1 MKVTL
6 VWSGGGI
13 DGFNSAGKGMSGG
26 WIGHGLALL
35 SACAKQA
42 GHEVNLID
50 RRALRDWDHF
60 RQEIRR
66 RAPDV
71 AGFGMLS
78 VDFNPAMKGVELV
91 KEANPNTITV
101 VGGPHPTLVPDEV
114 LSNQLVDHLVT
125 GEGEISFIEML
136 HELERGEKVE
146 RLIEGERPN
155 LDDLPFADRDIYLNE
170 WRNAGYDY
178 DSPEA
183 PLSAETLPPFV
194 TIIAGRGC
202 RYNCAFCKP
211 GEDILFGKGVRRRSV
226 SHVIAELKQLR
237 DKYRFNTLMIHD
249 DCLSEDRAWVTEFC
263 DQYEAEGFTQPFW
276 CQARVDHVVR
286 HEDMIRRMA
295 DVGLE
300 GLFLGFESGSD
311 RILRFI
317 RKGTTVAKN
326 LEAARICRKY
336 DIRIWANYMLGLP
349 TETED
354 EIRETITMLKEIDP
368 DYYSPAFYTPY
379 PGNDLYD
386 YCMEHG
392 LSLVKDH
399 DGYSRNPTEPKIK
412 GHDPEFL
419 RWALKESQRRK
430 VRSTISRSTRYYLK
444 RYASPRKAMA
454 RAGRMMKGRPRGRG
468 RNGQSIGGQ
477 EIEV

>member
-42 GHEVNLID
+42 GHEVSLID

-71 AGFGMLS
+71 AGFSMLS
-78 VDFNPAMKGVELV
+78 VDFNPATKGVELV
-91 KEANPNTITV
+91 KEANPHTITV

-136 HELERGEKVE
+136 RKFERGETVG

-155 LDDLPFADRDIYLNE
+155 LDELPFADRDIYLNE

-178 DSPEA
+178 ASPEA
-183 PLSAETLPPFV
+183 PLTAETLPPFV

-211 GEDILFGKGVRRRSV
+211 GEDILFGKRVRRRSV
-226 SHVIAELKQLR
+226 SHVMAELKQLR

-249 DCLSEDRAWVTEFC
+249 DCLTEDRAWVTEFC

-295 DVGLE
+295 GVGLE

-311 RILRFI
+311 RVLRFI
-317 RKGTTVAKN
+317 RKGTTVATN

-349 TETED
+349 TETEE

-368 DYYSPAFYTPY
+368 DYYSSAFYTPY

-386 YCMEHG
+386 YCMERG

-399 DGYSRNPTEPKIK
+399 DGYSRNPSEPKIT

-419 RWALKESQRRK
+419 RWAVKESQRRK
-430 VRSTISRSTRYYLK
+430 LRNTIRRSTKYYLK
-444 RYASPRKAMA
+444 RYASPHKAIA
-454 RAGRMMKGRPRGRG
+454 RVGKMMKGPPRGRG
-468 RNGQSIGGQ
+468 
-477 EIEV
+477 

>member
-1 MKVTL
+1 MRLTL
-6 VWSGGGI
+6 IYSGGGI
-13 DGFNSAGKGMSGG
+13 NGFNSAGKGMSGG

-35 SACAKQA
+35 AACAKEA

-60 RQEIRR
+60 RQEVEK

-71 AGFGMLS
+71 AGFSMIS
-78 VDFNPAMKGVELV
+78 VDFNPATKGIELV
-91 KEANPNTITV
+91 KQVNPQVITV
-101 VGGPHPTLVPDEV
+101 VGGPHPTLAPDEV
-114 LSNQLVDHLVT
+114 LSNPLVDHVVM

-136 HELERGEKVE
+136 RKFERGGKVD
-146 RLIEGERPN
+146 RLIHGERPD
-155 LDDLPFADRDIYLNE
+155 LDQLPFADRDIYLDE
-170 WRNAGYDY
+170 WRKAGYDY

-183 PLSAETLPPFV
+183 PLSAETPPPFV

-202 RYNCAFCKP
+202 RYNCSFCKP

-226 SHVIAELKQLR
+226 SHVIGELKQLR
-237 DKYRFNTLMIHD
+237 DKYHFSTLMIHD
-249 DCLSEDRAWVTEFC
+249 DCLTEDRAWVTEFC
-263 DQYEAEGFTQPFW
+263 NAYQAEDFTQSFW

-286 HEDMIRRMA
+286 HEDMIKRMV

-336 DIRIWANYMLGLP
+336 GIRIWANYMLGLP
-349 TETED
+349 TETEE
-354 EIRETITMLKEIDP
+354 EIGQTIAMMKEIDP

-392 LSLVKDH
+392 LSLITDH
-399 DGYSRNPTEPKIK
+399 DSYSRNPTEPKIK
-412 GHDPEFL
+412 GHNPEFL

-430 VRSTISRSTRYYLK
+430 LRNTFKRKIRYFLK
-444 RYASPRKAMA
+444 RYASPRKAMRKVGKMLA
-454 RAGRMMKGRPRGRG
+454 A
-468 RNGQSIGGQ
+468 
-477 EIEV
+477 

>member
-1 MKVTL
+1 MRVTL
-6 VWSGGGI
+6 IYSGGGI

-35 SACAKQA
+35 AACAQEA

-60 RQEIRR
+60 RQEVKN
-66 RAPDV
+66 RAADV

-78 VDFNPAMKGVELV
+78 VDFNPVMRGIELV
-91 KEANPNTITV
+91 KETNPRTITV
-101 VGGPHPTLVPDEV
+101 AGGPHPTLVPDEV
-114 LSNQLVDHLVT
+114 LSNPLVDHVVI

-136 HELERGEKVE
+136 RKFERGEKVE
-146 RLIEGERPN
+146 RLIHGERPD
-155 LDDLPFADRDIYLNE
+155 LDELPFADRDIYLNE
-170 WRNAGYDY
+170 WQKAGYDY

-183 PLSAETLPPFV
+183 PLSPETLPPFV

-211 GEDILFGKGVRRRSV
+211 GEDILFGRGVRRRSV

-237 DKYRFNTLMIHD
+237 DRYQFNTLMIHD
-249 DCLSEDRAWVTEFC
+249 DCLTEDRAWVTEFC
-263 DQYEAEGFTQPFW
+263 DAYQAEGFTPPFW
-276 CQARVDHVVR
+276 CQARVDHVVK
-286 HEDMIRRMA
+286 HEDMIKRMA
-295 DVGLE
+295 EAGLE
-300 GLFLGFESGSD
+300 GLFLGFESGND
-311 RILRFI
+311 RVLRFI

-326 LEAARICRKY
+326 LEAARVCRKY
-336 DIRIWANYMLGLP
+336 GIRIWANYMLGLP
-349 TETED
+349 TETEE
-354 EIRETITMLKEIDP
+354 EIRETIAMMKEIDP

-386 YCMEHG
+386 YCVEHD
-392 LSLVKDH
+392 LSLIKDH
-399 DGYSRNPTEPKIK
+399 DSYSRNPTEPKIK

-430 VRSTISRSTRYYLK
+430 VRNGVKRKTRHYLR
-444 RYASPRKAMA
+444 RYASPRKAMRKMGGMIPA
-454 RAGRMMKGRPRGRG
+454 RFGGRG
-468 RNGQSIGGQ
+468 
-477 EIEV
+477 

>member
-6 VWSGGGI
+6 VCSGGGI
-13 DGFNSAGKGMSGG
+13 NGFNSAGKGMSGG

-35 SACAKQA
+35 SACAKEA
-42 GHEVNLID
+42 GHEVSLID

-60 RQEIRR
+60 RQEVRS
-66 RAPDV
+66 RAPEV

-78 VDFNPAMKGVELV
+78 VDFNPAMRGIELV

-114 LSNQLVDHLVT
+114 LNNPLVDHVVT

-136 HELERGEKVE
+136 RRFEQGEKVE
-146 RLIEGERPN
+146 RLVNGDRPN
-155 LDDLPFADRDIYLNE
+155 LDELPFADREIYLEE
-170 WRNAGYDY
+170 WRKAGYEY

-183 PLSAETLPPFV
+183 PLSSETHPPFV

-237 DKYRFNTLMIHD
+237 DTYHFNTLMIHD
-249 DCLSEDRAWVTEFC
+249 DCLTEDRAWVQEFC
-263 DQYEAEGFTQPFW
+263 DAYEAEGFTQPFW
-276 CQARVDHVVR
+276 CQARVDHVVK
-286 HEDMIRRMA
+286 HEDMIKRMA
-295 DVGLE
+295 EVGLE
-300 GLFLGFESGSD
+300 GLFLGLESGSD
-311 RILRFI
+311 RVLRFI
-317 RKGTTVAKN
+317 RKGTTVARN
-326 LEAARICRKY
+326 LEAAHICRKY
-336 DIRIWANYMLGLP
+336 GILIWANYMLGLP

-354 EIRETITMLKEIDP
+354 EIRETIAMLKEIDP

-386 YCMEHG
+386 YCIDHD

-399 DGYSRNPTEPKIK
+399 DGFSRNPTEPKIK

-419 RWALKESQRRK
+419 RWALVESQRRK
-430 VRSTISRSTRYYLK
+430 LRNTIRRDARYYLK
-444 RYASPRKAMA
+444 RYASPRKVIAKVGRAMKA
-454 RAGRMMKGRPRGRG
+454 
-468 RNGQSIGGQ
+468 QLGG
-477 EIEV
+477 EGMT

>member
-6 VWSGGGI
+6 VCSGGGV

-35 SACAKQA
+35 SACAKEA
-42 GHEVNLID
+42 GHEVDLID

-60 RQEIRR
+60 REEIRS

-78 VDFNPAMKGVELV
+78 VDFNPAMRGIELA
-91 KEANPNTITV
+91 KEVNPNTIIVT
-101 VGGPHPTLVPDEV
+101 GGPHATLAPDEV
-114 LSNQLVDHLVT
+114 LDSPLVDHLVL
-125 GEGEISFIEML
+125 GEGEITFVEML
-136 HELERGEKVE
+136 LRFERGEKVE
-146 RLIEGERPN
+146 RVIQGERPE
-155 LDDLPFADRDIYLNE
+155 LDRLPYADRDIYLDE
-170 WRNAGYDY
+170 WRKAGYDY

-202 RYNCAFCKP
+202 RYNCSFCKP

-226 SHVIAELKQLR
+226 SHVIGELKHLR
-237 DKYRFNTLMIHD
+237 DKYHFNTLMIHD
-249 DCLSEDRAWVTEFC
+249 DCLTEDRDWVTAFC
-263 DQYEAEGFTQPFW
+263 DAYQAEGFTQPFW

-286 HEDMIRRMA
+286 YEDMIRRMA
-295 DVGLE
+295 QVGLA

-311 RILRFI
+311 RVLKFI
-317 RKGTTVAKN
+317 RKGTTLAKN

-336 DIRIWANYMLGLP
+336 GIRIWANYMLGLP
-349 TETED
+349 TETEE
-354 EIRETITMLKEIDP
+354 EIKDTIAMLKEIDP

-379 PGNDLYD
+379 PGNDLYN
-386 YCMEHG
+386 YCMEHD

-399 DGYSRNPTEPKIK
+399 DGYSRNPTEPKIR
-412 GHDPEFL
+412 GHNPEFL
-419 RWALKESQRRK
+419 RWALEESQRRTLRNR
-430 VRSTISRSTRYYLK
+430 VGRRTRYLWG
-444 RYASPRKAMA
+444 RYASPRKAVSKL
-454 RAGRMMKGRPRGRG
+454 GRMVRVSSGGR
-468 RNGQSIGGQ
+468 
-477 EIEV
+477 V

>member
-1 MKVTL
+1 MKVAL
-6 VWSGGGI
+6 VCSGGGV

-42 GHEVNLID
+42 GHEVSLID

-60 RQEIRR
+60 RQEVRSR
-66 RAPDV
+66 SPDV

-78 VDFNPAMKGVELV
+78 VDFNPAMKGIELV

-101 VGGPHPTLVPDEV
+101 VGGPHPTLVPEEV
-114 LSNQLVDHLVT
+114 LSNPLVDHIVI

-136 HELERGEKVE
+136 HKFERGKKVD
-146 RLIEGERPN
+146 RLIDGDRPN
-155 LDDLPFADRDIYLNE
+155 LDELPFADRDIYLEE
-170 WRNAGYDY
+170 WRKVGYDY

-183 PLSAETLPPFV
+183 PLSAETRPPFV

-237 DKYRFNTLMIHD
+237 DKYHFNTLMIHD
-249 DCLSEDRAWVTEFC
+249 DCLTEDRVWVQDFC
-263 DQYEAEGFTQPFW
+263 DAYEAEGFTQPYW
-276 CQARVDHVVR
+276 CQARVDHVVK

-295 DVGLE
+295 EVGLE

-311 RILRFI
+311 RVLRFI

-326 LEAARICRKY
+326 LEAALVCRKY

-354 EIRETITMLKEIDP
+354 EIRETIAMLKEIDP

-386 YCMEHG
+386 YCVEHS

-412 GHDPEFL
+412 GHDPVFL
-419 RWALKESQRRK
+419 RWALKESQRRTLRNSMRRDTK
-430 VRSTISRSTRYYLK
+430 YYVR
-444 RYASPRKAMA
+444 RYASPRRAVTRVGRAINA
-454 RAGRMMKGRPRGRG
+454 RFGRRG
-468 RNGQSIGGQ
+468 
-477 EIEV
+477 